1 MKLRCFGIHPADRV
15 FRIPW
20 SPKGFRRFFQLLAGF
35 IRLLCFFRFAG
46 GGKVPPGCCPSLL
59 CLPYGYGPFAADPSF
74 SRSRGRVC
82 LPSRGPDE
90 DRSPL
95 LADFPISRFSAAR
108 LFLDALAAGVCFGG
122 GFPWPMPR
130 SPRGRFLPSPSRDLV
145 CSIALPFGGLP
156 PGGGSPEA

>member
-20 SPKGFRRFFQLLAGF
+20 LPMGFWRFDRHLADF

-108 LFLDALAAGVCFGG
+108 LFLDRLAAGVCFGG

-130 SPRGRFLPSPSRDLV
+130 SPRGRFLPLPSQGSV

-156 PGGGSPEA
+156 SGGGSPEA